1 MQHKSP
7 MKCKLMSV
15 YNVRI
20 ADEVINFLSKTYQHL
35 IVHYFSV
42 VHTAGQTNWTN
53 TNCTRKN
60 LVGRLCFSFSKILS
74 NYQTVRLLKLAVKIF
89 VAAERQLMCLNCDR
103 CASNTKMT
111 YWAHAYRFL
120 VSLFDAMRR
129 SIAIKWMDIYERS
142 LDDKA
147 SLPYIFR
154 MKSPNMFEMMI
165 RWNIND
171 SKFLIFLIFKS

>member
-1 MQHKSP
+1 MYALQTKWLISCQKP
-7 MKCKLMSV
+7 TSTWLSTTSRSSILLAKRIERIQIVREKISLVVCVFPFLKYYLMAKE
-15 YNVRI
+15 N
-20 ADEVINFLSKTYQHL
+20 Q
-35 IVHYFSV
+35 
-42 VHTAGQTNWTN
+42 
-53 TNCTRKN
+53 
-60 LVGRLCFSFSKILS
+60 
-74 NYQTVRLLKLAVKIF
+74 QTVRLLKLAVKIF